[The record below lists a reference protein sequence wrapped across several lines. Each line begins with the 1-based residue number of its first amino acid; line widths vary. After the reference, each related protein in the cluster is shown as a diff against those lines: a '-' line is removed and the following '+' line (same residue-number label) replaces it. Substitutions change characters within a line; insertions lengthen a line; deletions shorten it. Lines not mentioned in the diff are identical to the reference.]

1 MRITSIDLE
10 NFRSHSRYSGT
21 FEKGINLILGRNG
34 SGKSSIIEAIG
45 LALFGGGLRD
55 RQEDAVRWNER
66 RARIKVAFLADDG
79 LEYVVE
85 KVFGNASNHE
95 LYQGELLV
103 ARGRENVIEK
113 IRTICGLQGD
123 ISRTFE
129 NVIVAFQ
136 NKIAD
141 QFLGSP
147 AVRRD
152 YFNRVFQ
159 VDLYRKIST
168 DFMRSYVSDLRN
180 EDEFLRREIAILDSQ
195 LERKEEVK
203 ERMAQLLKDLS
214 LTKKELDTLRDT
226 LTKIRSEK
234 TGLEEVSRELAS
246 RKSSLERE
254 LVSLKDAS
262 GNLKNNLKQRERAK
276 RAKEIVDESR
286 EAHDLYEKLL
296 KEENILNTEKR
307 RLEGL
312 AEESSRIGRKIS
324 EFEIEITRLTESLS
338 NKNNR
343 LREINER
350 FEAQKMER
358 SGLIGEK
365 EAAELESGKKRM
377 AYELSVSKKKAFKVI
392 YEQYRENE
400 RRINALE
407 DLWASVQNLESVE
420 ELNLTLQKIDE
431 EIEKTNQE
439 VRILEKLNEAKTT
452 KSAQKKALKEYEG
465 SLAKGICPLLNE
477 RCRNIENREDYGGYI
492 AELIKG
498 LEEGERELL
507 KEIKKVEDT
516 PSRLNELLGEK
527 TLTLKAIEERAK
539 KESEK
544 SRIEEE
550 KSKLMKTHKK
560 LILELSSISGVPAE
574 VEQMSEEIEREIREA
589 STELE
594 LQNKQVSSLADQIK
608 RIDSQIEEL
617 IIGRNILDE
626 EKKETEKAIA
636 SLRTETA
643 NLRSSLEEY
652 AKELDKLPEFNTRI
666 EETRRTM
673 ALNKAGYEN
682 YNRFATLAGYL
693 EEYASL
699 CQSSLEKCR
708 NTSLSISKIRK
719 EYSSLQRAFDSERFE
734 QLRIE
739 EKAVEEKYNLKR
751 DETVSIGRD
760 LLSAKTDL
768 KNLADIEKQK
778 KTRQKTIEKIGKKV
792 KLAEK
797 IRENLNLTGER
808 ITAGFR
814 DAIERKATLDY
825 MRISGMEET
834 IRWNEDYEVSVK
846 APEYEGGSIRSF
858 SNLSGGEQ
866 VLVSLCLRAAMTG
879 ILSGARFAVFDEP
892 TSNLDKERKELLA
905 HSLRELFGEL
915 DQSIIV
921 THDDVFSE
929 MAQKVIRLEP
939 AE

>member
-168 DFMRSYVSDLRN
+168 DFMRSYVSDLR
-180 EDEFLRREIAILDSQ
+180 I
-195 LERKEEVK
+195 K

-358 SGLIGEK
+358 SGLI
-365 EAAELESGKKRM
+365 
-377 AYELSVSKKKAFKVI
+377 KKKAFKVI

>member
-343 LREINER
+343 LREIDER

-420 ELNLTLQKIDE
+420 ELNLTLQKIEE
-431 EIEKTNQE
+431 EIE
-439 VRILEKLNEAKTT
+439 T

-929 MAQKVIRLEP
+929 MAQKVIRLDP
-939 AE
+939 ANELETQ